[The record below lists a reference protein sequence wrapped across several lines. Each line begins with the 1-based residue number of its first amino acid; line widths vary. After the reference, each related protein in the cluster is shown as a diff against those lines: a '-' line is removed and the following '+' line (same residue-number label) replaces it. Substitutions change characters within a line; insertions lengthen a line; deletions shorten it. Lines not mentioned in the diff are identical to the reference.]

1 MKWLETIKVQTAS
14 GLESR
19 AEDELAALVEDVL
32 NNSHASGLLETVL
45 YSHASVPGCFA
56 MQLSWDTETPKIQ
69 GSLLGLRLTQ
79 TVKSF
84 GMVDHSVWIGKQQ
97 KK

>member
-1 MKWLETIKVQTAS
+1 MKWLESIKLQTAS

-19 AEDELAALVEDVL
+19 TEEELGALVKDVL
-32 NNSHASGLLETVL
+32 NNPDSFGFLEAVLYKHASI
-45 YSHASVPGCFA
+45 PGCFA
-56 MQLSWDTETPKIQ
+56 MQLTWDTETPKIQ

-84 GMVDHSVWIGKQQ
+84 GVVDHSVWISK
-97 KK
+97 